1 MSINLTEEQI
11 RAIKEDIDRRLPVRV
26 IVAKYHISFNVYAQ
40 IKNTAID
47 QLTQKRN
54 NDRPALP
61 DKFNG
66 QNNEDDLGDLFIMK
80 ELNMITENELNWVV
94 EWFNKMKNEGFA
106 KTINELLNVILT
118 DGEKRTIEQYK
129 KGEKAN
135 E

>member
-1 MSINLTEEQI
+1 MNMNLTEEQI
-11 RAIKEDIDRRLPVRV
+11 RTIKEDIDRRLPVRV

-61 DKFNG
+61 DKFNE
-66 QNNEDDLGDLFIMK
+66 QNNEDDLGDLLIMK

-94 EWFNKMKNEGFA
+94 ERFNKMKNEGSV

>member
-1 MSINLTEEQI
+1 MNLTEEQI

-66 QNNEDDLGDLFIMK
+66 QNNEDDLGDLLIMK

-94 EWFNKMKNEGFA
+94 ERFNKMKNEGSV

>member
-1 MSINLTEEQI
+1 MSMNLTEEQI

-40 IKNTAID
+40 IKNTSID

-66 QNNEDDLGDLFIMK
+66 QNNENDLGDLFIMK

-94 EWFNKMKNEGFA
+94 ERFNKMKNEGFV

>member
-1 MSINLTEEQI
+1 MNLTEEQI
-11 RAIKEDIDRRLPVRV
+11 RTIKEDIDRRLPVRV

-61 DKFNG
+61 DKFNE
-66 QNNEDDLGDLFIMK
+66 QNNEDDLGDLLIMK

-94 EWFNKMKNEGFA
+94 ERFNKMKNEGSV